1 LSDQPREE
9 DIPVKYMLLLADDPS
24 AAPTTQADGDKVLAE
39 YGAFTQGIIDSK
51 ELVAGDRLAT
61 VDAAT
66 SVRVRGGKTA
76 TIDGPFAETKEHLG
90 GFYIV
95 DVSDLD
101 RAIELAAKIP
111 AARTGVVE
119 IRPIWEM

>member
-1 LSDQPREE
+1 M
-9 DIPVKYMLLLADDPS
+9 KYMLLLADDPS
-24 AAPTTQADGDKVLAE
+24 AAPTTQADGEKVLAD
-39 YGAFTQGIIDSK
+39 YMTFTQGIIDSK
-51 ELVAGDRLAT
+51 EMVAGDRLAT

-76 TIDGPFAETKEHLG
+76 TVDGPFAETKEHLG

-111 AARTGVVE
+111 AAHTGVVE